1 MVPASAASSA
11 AVGAAVPSGRGR
23 ASSSSAVG
31 AASGIDAPVRKA
43 MTTAAPGSSALTCR
57 AVGRYKIAE
66 GRISARTARKTGG
79 SDLNLIFFL
88 RQRPG
93 PDCHVS
99 AASARSAVRGAARAA
114 AEAPDRHRP
123 VKIVGNADSSGR
135 PAQMTL
141 TFGDEQVDADLA
153 MGSFRQR
160 GGPDFSLYI
169 DSTRYKLSENEG
181 RCYVAASG
189 NAGAKC
195 YLELAFLPNSDA
207 ASVASTLLSS
217 YGAVT
222 VNPAEKTEA
231 FGGYSAIRVTG
242 SSAETDLEACV
253 VSVNGGSLTVVL
265 CVPGMQSADADLLR
279 SSLDSLIVQ

>member
-1 MVPASAASSA
+1 MKKRTGLDRAILGFVVLDIILLAAFLVLHISDIRVNGGEDTPVSVPI
-11 AVGAAVPSGRGR
+11 VT
-23 ASSSSAVG
+23 
-31 AASGIDAPVRKA
+31 DAQ
-43 MTTAAPGSSALTCR
+43 APEDSALKP
-57 AVGRYKIAE
+57 GEAE
-66 GRISARTARKTGG
+66 
-79 SDLNLIFFL
+79 
-88 RQRPG
+88 
-93 PDCHVS
+93 
-99 AASARSAVRGAARAA
+99 
-114 AEAPDRHRP
+114 
-123 VKIVGNADSSGR
+123 KIVGNADSSGR

-153 MGSFRQR
+153 VGSFRQR